1 MGVDGGSTHF
11 ISFAP
16 KELQLRQNKFKYI
29 VIDTYSLICRYVIG
43 SFNSKTYICNKA
55 NKPIAEIYFLFII
68 ALRFL
73 ENGLVP
79 IFVFDGAS
87 PEIKADTLQKRR
99 DAKIKADEKHKE
111 ACESSELVLGSELD
125 ITIDEEGSDKKDT
138 DDDKIESL
146 PSTTTSDLE
155 LDRYIKY
162 LKMSFRLNIA
172 NIELAKLLLR
182 WMGLPVVNAR
192 GEADPQCAAIATQY
206 PESVIGV
213 LTDDFDTLMYKSVNI
228 IKLPNLG
235 SNILHEYSLNQTL
248 DHMRKKIIQLIKTE
262 SDYKEYKD
270 VESKEKY
277 HEDVDQSQK
286 NREKQNYMA
295 KIKKLRFTHQNLVE
309 LGCLMGTD
317 YCPGLKVTRS
327 YKGGAVEKRFDTIL
341 KIYVNNDMSID
352 NVLKSLSGTISKQY
366 IERMK
371 AAKDEYS
378 SAKIFDPKEMKI
390 NFDKPNLNMIKKIC
404 TDIGLVSDSDLIIAL
419 NLIQYA
425 FDRYVSDQLHATI
438 SNNTVITTHVSNNT
452 NITGKR
458 LIDYND
464 HDKFSSFASYRA
476 KHARQNSL
484 KLHDPETSRLGI
496 GYSSGHSFSHSSSY
510 RFVHNKQFPEPLNR
524 IPIKI
529 PTANK
534 ISIK

>member
-43 SFNSKTYICNKA
+43 SFKSKTYICNKS
-55 NKPIAEIYFLFII
+55 NKPIAEIYFLFVV

-87 PEIKADTLQKRR
+87 PEIKYDTLQKRR

-111 ACESSELVLGSELD
+111 AYETLEPTPEPTLESEID
-125 ITIDEEGSDKKDT
+125 IDEEDSDRKDT
-138 DDDKIESL
+138 DDDKID
-146 PSTTTSDLE
+146 TSNELDLE

-162 LKMSFRLNIA
+162 LKNSFRLNTA

-192 GEADPQCAAIATQY
+192 EEADPQCAAIATQY

-235 SNILHEYSLNQTL
+235 SNILHEYSLDQTL
-248 DHMRKKIIQLIKTE
+248 EHVKKKIAQVIKTE
-262 SDYKEYKD
+262 SEYKIGA
-270 VESKEKY
+270 
-277 HEDVDQSQK
+277 VDSQDEK
-286 NREKQNYMA
+286 NRERQIYMA
-295 KIKKLRFTHQNLVE
+295 KIKKLKFTHQNLVD

-317 YCPGLKVTRS
+317 FCPGLKVKRTYNS
-327 YKGGAVEKRFDTIL
+327 SGMVEKRFDTIL
-341 KIYVNNDMSID
+341 KIYINNDMSLE

-366 IERMK
+366 VERMK
-371 AAKDEYS
+371 AAKDVYS
-378 SAKIFDPKEMKI
+378 TAKIYDPKEMKI

-404 TDIGLVSDSDLIIAL
+404 TDIGLISDSDLEIAL
-419 NLIQYA
+419 NLIQTA
-425 FDRYVSDQLHATI
+425 FNRYESDQKFTDVPKPSHHPTRM
-438 SNNTVITTHVSNNT
+438 SGDNT
-452 NITGKR
+452 TGKR

-464 HDKFSSFASYRA
+464 HEKFSSFASYRA
-476 KHARQNSL
+476 KHVRQNSL
-484 KLHDPETSRLGI
+484 KTGSESGI
-496 GYSSGHSFSHSSSY
+496 GYSGYMHNSMYGH
-510 RFVHNKQFPEPLNR
+510 RFVHNRQFPEPLTR
-524 IPIKI
+524 IPIKV
-529 PTANK
+529 PCK
-534 ISIK
+534 P